1 MAKKSAETG
10 FCSKQTHL
18 QIWHGHAMGRTP
30 VRFRAGLHLESHP
43 RALPRSTCKN
53 GSTSDPHPRAK
64 IRTTVRMVRGILSL
78 FHIKALICIHF
89 SHSRNPTAL
98 SFLADFSPKSHH
110 FSHGFSNLL
119 ARFVFSCRFPVF
131 IAF

>member
-1 MAKKSAETG
+1 MAVPWVARPCD
-10 FCSKQTHL
+10 F
-18 QIWHGHAMGRTP
+18 
-30 VRFRAGLHLESHP
+30 GLACTSSRSP

-53 GSTSDPHPRAK
+53 ESTSDPHTRAN
-64 IRTTVRMVRGILSL
+64 IRMTVRMVRGIFSL

-98 SFLADFSPKSHH
+98 SFLADFSLKSHH

-119 ARFVFSCRFPVF
+119 ARFVFFLVNFLFLSLSRVRFSDF
-131 IAF
+131 FKAF